1 MDRRFFLTICAGALV
16 SAAPAFAGSFENAVI
31 KQLKAQGFRQITVET
46 TLLGRVRIVAHSK
59 AGRREIVLNPRTG
72 EILRD
77 VLTAAD
83 GSVAPA
89 IAHNSGGSENSDGS
103 NSGSDDGGSDDNG
116 GSDDGGSDDNGGS
129 DDGGSDDNSG
139 SGSDDSG
146 SDDSGSDDSGSDDS
160 GSDDSDSEDSDSEDS
175 GSDASESDDG
185 ESDDGKD
192 D

>member
-1 MDRRFFLTICAGALV
+1 MDRRFFLTICAGAV
-16 SAAPAFAGSFENAVI
+16 VAAAPAFAGSFENAVI
-31 KQLKAQGFRQITVET
+31 KQLKAQGFRQIMVET
-46 TLLGRVRIVAHSK
+46 TLLGRVRIVARSN

-89 IAHNSGGSENSDGS
+89 IADKSGGSDNSGGS
-103 NSGSDDGGSDDNG
+103 NSGSNDD
-116 GSDDGGSDDNGGS
+116 GSDDNGGS

-139 SGSDDSG
+139 SGSDSDNSGSG
-146 SDDSGSDDSGSDDS
+146 SDDSGKD
-160 GSDDSDSEDSDSEDS
+160 DSDSEDS
-175 GSDASESDDG
+175 GSENSGGDDSGSDDG